1 MIYDLSIRAVIYRT
15 PKYNYNLNVFS
26 KKKVS
31 RTRKYSYCSSCR
43 FDSYANNDLMY
54 MSVITNSL
62 FQPSSFFSPLQGI
75 LWAEA
80 VFLEARPQRKTKS
93 VDALK
98 KCEHD
103 PHVLLAVAKYDS
115 LFSSLLLCDKLCS

>member
-1 MIYDLSIRAVIYRT
+1 MFPSIPI
-15 PKYNYNLNVFS
+15 
-26 KKKVS
+26 
-31 RTRKYSYCSSCR
+31 
-43 FDSYANNDLMY
+43 
-54 MSVITNSL
+54 
-62 FQPSSFFSPLQGI
+62 SFLQGI

-103 PHVLLAVAKYDS
+103 PHVLLAVAKYDFNLS
-115 LFSSLLLCDKLCS
+115 IVFYFPSQ

>member
-1 MIYDLSIRAVIYRT
+1 MCCC
-15 PKYNYNLNVFS
+15 F
-26 KKKVS
+26 
-31 RTRKYSYCSSCR
+31 
-43 FDSYANNDLMY
+43 
-54 MSVITNSL
+54 
-62 FQPSSFFSPLQGI
+62 FFSSPKGI

-103 PHVLLAVAKYDS
+103 PHVLLAVAKYVS
-115 LFSSLLLCDKLCS
+115 LFPPYSVVFGFAVFYEKTCLTPRICYEMIFTIPNLDVFF

>member
-1 MIYDLSIRAVIYRT
+1 MEIFVLVCFHNLKFSFTLT
-15 PKYNYNLNVFS
+15 P
-26 KKKVS
+26 VS
-31 RTRKYSYCSSCR
+31 
-43 FDSYANNDLMY
+43 
-54 MSVITNSL
+54 V
-62 FQPSSFFSPLQGI
+62 LQGI

-103 PHVLLAVAKYDS
+103 PHVLLAVAKYDFS
-115 LFSSLLLCDKLCS
+115 QISTLLLNNRLFMQVSIIIFSLLF

>member
-1 MIYDLSIRAVIYRT
+1 
-15 PKYNYNLNVFS
+15 
-26 KKKVS
+26 
-31 RTRKYSYCSSCR
+31 
-43 FDSYANNDLMY
+43 
-54 MSVITNSL
+54 MS
-62 FQPSSFFSPLQGI
+62 FLQGI

-103 PHVLLAVAKYDS
+103 PHVLLAVAKYDFNPVIVIYS
-115 LFSSLLLCDKLCS
+115 LSLITTLNNLILNF

>member
-1 MIYDLSIRAVIYRT
+1 M
-15 PKYNYNLNVFS
+15 PKRLCSCFRKHKYLKPQIANFHLIPFS
-26 KKKVS
+26 FCK
-31 RTRKYSYCSSCR
+31 
-43 FDSYANNDLMY
+43 
-54 MSVITNSL
+54 
-62 FQPSSFFSPLQGI
+62 GI

-103 PHVLLAVAKYDS
+103 PHVLLAVAKYVLS
-115 LFSSLLLCDKLCS
+115 QFYSLLHTDLDYTLPIPKKKSPCGFN

>member
-1 MIYDLSIRAVIYRT
+1 MHHSI
-15 PKYNYNLNVFS
+15 PL
-26 KKKVS
+26 
-31 RTRKYSYCSSCR
+31 
-43 FDSYANNDLMY
+43 
-54 MSVITNSL
+54 L
-62 FQPSSFFSPLQGI
+62 FSFFKGI

-103 PHVLLAVAKYDS
+103 PHVLLAVAKYVCFFYF
-115 LFSSLLLCDKLCS
+115 FSHSFFPVSDHL